1 MTLSLHTPICDLL
14 GCRYPVIQTAMGWVA
29 DARLVAAVGNAGGF
43 GFLAAATLPADRL
56 ESEIRQVLALT
67 DQPFGVNF
75 HMFQA
80 NAEQVLALI
89 VKYRVRAASYGRGA
103 DRQSIDRLKQA
114 GVICIPTVGA
124 VRHAR
129 KAVELGADA
138 LVIQGSE
145 GGGHTGVV
153 PTSMLLPMVLDAVS
167 VPVLAA
173 GGLHDGRGLAAALAC
188 GAQGIA
194 MGTRFLL
201 TEESPVPAA
210 TLECY
215 LSVSD
220 PAIIRVSLAV
230 DGLPQRMID
239 NPTLQ
244 RLERSGVVRQ
254 TWQAV
259 RSAWH
264 YKQQAG
270 LSPFQSLRVA
280 LGAWR
285 ADSELSLSMAARAAN
300 APQLIRLALNE
311 GRPDDGVLPSG
322 QVAANID
329 RLQSCAHVIE
339 TIVVQARQRLLAL
352 QGWMAKTPEVKV

>member
-43 GFLAAATLPADRL
+43 GFLAAATLSADRL
-56 ESEIRQVLALT
+56 EAEIHQVLALT
-67 DQPFGVNF
+67 DQPFGINF

-89 VKYRVRAASYGRGA
+89 VKYRLRAASYGRGA

-124 VRHAR
+124 VRHAS

-153 PTSMLLPMVLDAVS
+153 PTSMLLPLVLDAVK

-201 TEESPVPAA
+201 TEESPVPAS
-210 TLECY
+210 TLERY
-215 LSVSD
+215 LSVRD
-220 PAIIRVSLAV
+220 PARIRVSLAV
-230 DGLPQRMID
+230 DGLPQRVID

-244 RLERSGVVRQ
+244 RLERSGLICQVE
-254 TWQAV
+254 QAL
-259 RSAWH
+259 RSAWY
-264 YKQQAG
+264 YKQQTG
-270 LSPFQSLRVA
+270 LSLYRLLRVA
-280 LGAWR
+280 LSNWR
-285 ADSELSLSMAARAAN
+285 ADSELSLSMAARVAN
-300 APQLIRLALNE
+300 APQLIRLALSE

-329 RLQSCAHVIE
+329 RLQSCAQVIE

-352 QGWMAKTPEVKV
+352 QTWMTTTPEVQI